1 MTIHTRADRPLIRAH
16 GDSVRYLLVRIEAP
30 AAASGDTRSPVN
42 MSFVLDRSGSMHGE
56 KIELAREAVLT
67 AVKTLGADDRFSVV
81 VYDNQIDVV
90 MPSTTAH
97 TEARRRA
104 ADILRSIGARGTT
117 ALYDGWLT
125 GCEQIAQH
133 LDDESVARCL
143 LLTDGLANVGVTDAG
158 AITHEARQLATRGVG
173 TTTLGVG
180 YDFDEHLLDAMATAG
195 RGNFYYIEQAGQ
207 IPDYIASEVGEALEV
222 VARDVT
228 IELRVPRGVRVSSL
242 NDAPADWR
250 RSHGGSAGRF
260 SIGPLVSEQL
270 YEALFELRFPA
281 GTVGDRQ
288 ELEVRVEDAEAVL
301 AQGAGSDGGAT
312 VGFTF
317 APHSDNDRQERD
329 VEIDRLVAEIYA
341 GRAQREGLEAQR
353 RGDYQASAR
362 VLRRTARRMRG
373 YANDD
378 EHILA
383 LSVELDT
390 KAEAYS
396 APMPSHTMKEEQL
409 LSHTRCWRRDE
420 QGRAQRRRRAET
432 TRRAEK
438 T

>member
-1 MTIHTRADRPLIRAH
+1 MTIHTRADRSLIRAH

-67 AVKTLGADDRFSVV
+67 AIRTLGRHDRFSVV
-81 VYDNQIDVV
+81 VYDNEIDVV
-90 MPSTTAH
+90 MPSTPAH

-104 ADILRSIGARGTT
+104 ADLLRTIGARGTT
-117 ALYDGWLT
+117 ALYDGWLR

-158 AITHEARQLATRGVG
+158 AITHEATQLAARGVG

-180 YDFDEHLLDAMATAG
+180 YDFDEHLLDAMATSG

-228 IELRVPRGVRVSSL
+228 IELRVPRDVWVTSL
-242 NDAPADWR
+242 NDAPAEWR
-250 RSHGGSAGRF
+250 RAQGGSAGRF
-260 SIGPLVSEQL
+260 SVGPLVSEQL

-281 GTVGDRQ
+281 GDVGDRQ
-288 ELEVRVEDAEAVL
+288 ELEVRVEDADAVL
-301 AQGAGSDGGAT
+301 APAAGSEGSAT
-312 VGFTF
+312 VGFIF
-317 APHSDNDRQERD
+317 APHPDNDRQERD
-329 VEIDRLVAEIYA
+329 VEIDRLVAEVYA

-353 RGDYQASAR
+353 RGDYARSER

-373 YANDD
+373 YAHDD
-378 EHILA
+378 EQILA
-383 LSVELDT
+383 LSVELDS
-390 KAEAYS
+390 KAEAYAEPMT
-396 APMPSHTMKEEQL
+396 APAMKDELRMSHN
-409 LSHTRCWRRDE
+409 RRWRRDE
-420 QGRAQRRRRAET
+420 QGRAQRRRRAT
-432 TRRAEK
+432 SR
-438 T
+438 